1 MANVTYRAVVC
12 DTLGPPEQLML
23 RLLSRPQLQARQ
35 VRVAVRAAGIN
46 YPDVLMVQGLYQ
58 HKPDLPFVPGLEA
71 SGEIIEL
78 GDGVTDLAIGARVI
92 VRLRTGAFAEEAVV
106 SAADVWP
113 LPSGYTHTEGATLLV
128 AHVTAYHALATRARL
143 MRGETLLVLGAAGGV
158 GLAAVEVGRLLG
170 ANVIAVA
177 SSDAKRAA
185 AHVKGAAH
193 VLDPSEGK
201 LVDAVRSITG
211 GKGADVVLD
220 PVGFASEDALRC
232 LAFGG
237 RLLVTGFAAGAIP
250 MYAANRI
257 LLKSASVIGIRAGE
271 AARHD
276 PALRE
281 REMQELSAW
290 ANAGKIR
297 PYVSATFPLAQV
309 AEAMDTLAQRRAIGR
324 IALTMD

>member
-23 RLLSRPQLQARQ
+23 RLLSRPELPARH

-46 YPDVLMVQGLYQ
+46 FPDVLMVQGLYQ
-58 HKPDLPFVPGLEA
+58 HKPELPFVPGLEA

-78 GDGVTDLAIGARVI
+78 GDGVADLAIGARVM
-92 VRLRTGAFAEEAVV
+92 VRMRTGAFAEEALV
-106 SAADVWP
+106 AETDIFP

-128 AHVTAYHALATRARL
+128 AHVTAYHALATRAAL
-143 MRGETLLVLGAAGGV
+143 GRGETLLVLGAGGGV

-177 SSDAKRAA
+177 SSEAKRAA

-193 VLDPSEGK
+193 VLDPSDVK
-201 LVDAVRSITG
+201 LPDAVRKITG
-211 GKGADVVLD
+211 DKGADVVLD
-220 PVGFASEDALRC
+220 PVGFVADDALRC
-232 LAFGG
+232 LSFGG

-250 MYAANRI
+250 AYAANRI

-276 PALRE
+276 QALRE
-281 REMQELSAW
+281 REMHALLAW

-297 PYVSATFPLAQV
+297 PYVSATYPLAQV
-309 AEAMDTLAQRRAIGR
+309 ADAMDMLAERRAIGR